1 MTNRILV
8 PYDGSGPA
16 KNALEFAF
24 ETFDDVDATAL
35 YVVPTPDAYWE
46 AFENPEDRIPAADE
60 ATERGQT
67 ILDEAAERAGKS
79 GHDLATEIET
89 GQPGTVIVER
99 ATEGYDTIV
108 IGSHG
113 RQGVSRILLGSVAE
127 SVVRRAPTPV
137 VVVR

>member
-1 MTNRILV
+1 MTEQILV

-16 KNALEFAF
+16 KKALEYTF
-24 ETFDDVDATAL
+24 ETFDDVDVTVL
-35 YVVPTPDAYWE
+35 YVVPVPEGYWE

-67 ILDEAAERAGKS
+67 ILDEAVDRAEES
-79 GHDLATEIET
+79 GHELTTEIET
-89 GQPGTVIVER
+89 GRPGTVIVER

-137 VVVR
+137 LVVR

>member
-1 MTNRILV
+1 MTDRILV

-16 KNALEFAF
+16 KKALEYTF
-24 ETFDDVDATAL
+24 ETFDDIDVTAL
-35 YVVPTPDAYWE
+35 YVVATPDGYWE
-46 AFENPEDRIPAADE
+46 AVEEPEERIPAADE
-60 ATERGQT
+60 ATERGQN
-67 ILDEAAERAGKS
+67 ILDEAAERAKDF
-79 GHDLATEIET
+79 GHELTTEIET

-127 SVVRRAPTPV
+127 SVVRWAPTPV